1 MKIIITSNL
10 FGFCAF
16 GKLIRFKGK
25 VLFSEILHKTLICV
39 AHKKLQYV
47 KL

>member
-16 GKLIRFKGK
+16 GKLITFQGK
-25 VLFSEILHKTLICV
+25 VVFSEILHKTLICV
-39 AHKKLQYV
+39 PHKKIAIC
-47 KL
+47 